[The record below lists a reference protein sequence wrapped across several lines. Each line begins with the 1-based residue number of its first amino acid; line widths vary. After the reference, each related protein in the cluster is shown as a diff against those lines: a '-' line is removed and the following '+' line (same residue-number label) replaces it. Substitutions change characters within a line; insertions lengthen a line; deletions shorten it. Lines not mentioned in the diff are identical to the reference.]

1 MQIVEKEP
9 RSSYAESFRSIKTN
23 IKYSAFGK
31 DKKVI
36 LITSANPG
44 EGKST
49 TASNLALTLSM
60 DNKKVVLID
69 CDLRR
74 PTIHKS
80 FSISGYVGLS
90 ELLIEDKEL
99 SEVIQVYNEN
109 LDIIPAGKIPPNPA
123 ELLASE
129 QMEMVLHELRL
140 RYEYIIIDTTPL
152 GVVADSQILT
162 SKSDGTVLVARQGKT
177 KKDKLANCKKLIE
190 QVGGKTIGII
200 INRVDMKGKDYYY
213 YY

>member
-36 LITSANPG
+36 LITSANPE

-49 TASNLALTLSM
+49 TASNLAITLSM
-60 DNKKVVLID
+60 DNKKVILLD

-74 PTIHKS
+74 PMIHKN
-80 FSISGYVGLS
+80 FEISGRVGLS
-90 ELLIEDKEL
+90 ELIIEDKEL
-99 SEVIQVYNEN
+99 KEVIVNHSNN
-109 LDIIPAGKIPPNPA
+109 LDIIPAGNVPPNPA

-129 QMEMVLHELRL
+129 QMQNILDELRL
-140 RYEYIIIDTTPL
+140 MYDYIIVDTTPL
-152 GVVADSQILT
+152 GVVADAQILT
-162 SKSDGTVLVARQGKT
+162 AKTDGTILVARQSKT
-177 KKDKLANCKKLIE
+177 KKDKLVNCKKMIE
-190 QVGGKTIGII
+190 QVNGKIIGII
-200 INRVDMKGKDYYY
+200 INRVDQKGKEYYY

>member
-60 DNKKVVLID
+60 DNKKVILLD

-80 FSISGYVGLS
+80 FNISGLVGLS
-90 ELLIEDKEL
+90 ELIIEEKEL
-99 SEVIQVYNEN
+99 GEVITKYNEN
-109 LDIIPAGKIPPNPA
+109 LDIIPAGNIPPNPA

-129 QMEMVLHELRL
+129 QMQNVLDELRL
-140 RYEYIIIDTTPL
+140 MYDYIIVDTTPL
-152 GVVADSQILT
+152 GVVADAQILT
-162 SKSDGTVLVARQGKT
+162 SKTDGTILVARQSKT
-177 KKDKLANCKKLIE
+177 KKDKLTNCKKMVE
-190 QVGGKTIGII
+190 QVNGKIIGVI
-200 INRVDMKGKDYYY
+200 INRVNQNGKDYYY

>member
-60 DNKKVVLID
+60 DNKKVILLD

-80 FSISGYVGLS
+80 FNISGVVGLS
-90 ELLIEDKEL
+90 ELIIEEKEL
-99 SEVIQVYNEN
+99 GEVITKYSDN
-109 LDIIPAGKIPPNPA
+109 LDIIPAGNIPPNPA

-129 QMEMVLHELRL
+129 QMQNVLDELRL
-140 RYEYIIIDTTPL
+140 MYDYIIIDTTPL
-152 GVVADSQILT
+152 GGVADAQILT
-162 SKSDGTVLVARQGKT
+162 SKTDGTILVARQSKT
-177 KKDKLANCKKLIE
+177 KKDKLANCKKMIE
-190 QVGGKTIGII
+190 QVNGKIIGVI
-200 INRVDMKGKDYYY
+200 INRVNQNGKDYYY